1 MFSVGTS
8 FTLLLVFLAA
18 SFASK
23 DALCAKPATK
33 KKGKKHNGKNAS
45 EPSSSVSIYR
55 GPVLPPGYKGEEE
68 LFTVPFGLQVSLQ
81 SSVAGVAALV
91 YSSSPASA
99 TDWAAAQAF
108 YDEYRVLA
116 LRLKFFPT
124 NRYSKT
130 TTISRPAVTYVDRD
144 DTSLPT
150 SYGTATKK
158 ASSVIRSLEDPWT
171 QVIKMDGIEDAAF
184 FTTATVVNAFSLK
197 LYADGLSISTEYGM
211 MFIEYLVQF
220 RGRGTV

>member
-1 MFSVGTS
+1 VYLEV
-8 FTLLLVFLAA
+8 LLLVM
-18 SFASK
+18 
-23 DALCAKPATK
+23 TK
-33 KKGKKHNGKNAS
+33 KGNLKKLKNSIKSS
-45 EPSSSVSIYR
+45 EPGANVIIYK
-55 GPVLPPGYKGEEE
+55 GPVLPKGYKGEEE

-99 TDWAAAQAF
+99 SDWAAAQAF

-116 LRLKFFPT
+116 MRLKYFPT

-130 TTISRPAVTYVDRD
+130 TTISRPAITYVDRD

-150 SYGTATKK
+150 SYGSSAKK
-158 ASSVIRSLEDPWT
+158 ASSVIRSLEDPWS
-171 QVIKMDGIEDAAF
+171 QVIKMDGIEDAQF

-211 MFIEYLVQF
+211 MFLEYLVQF
-220 RGRGTV
+220 RGRGTI